1 MPNHRWIA
9 RSVARCLQR
18 LAVLHRAA
26 ERSIH
31 LDAMQRV
38 GQKHLVHN
46 PTALSRRGFTK
57 LLGAGAAYAA
67 FRSTLGFSESTPKPV
82 EPKTSDVVRLS
93 SNENPYGPSPAA
105 LKAMTAAFALA
116 WKYPDE
122 TQEDLVEALA
132 KLNQVSKEQILPGAG
147 SGEILKVSVAA
158 FTGPDKKLVVGD
170 PTFEACAGHAKA
182 SRAEVVKVT
191 LNTTYAHDLPKM
203 LEVPGAGLH
212 YVCNPNNPTAS
223 LTPKA
228 DLRAFLAKVP
238 RETIVLVDEA
248 YHHFVESSDYESVI
262 PLVKDYPNLIV
273 ARTFSKI
280 YGMAGLRCGYCV
292 AQPDKIELMRT
303 QQSWDS
309 VSIMA
314 IVAARASLD
323 DAAQVSNG
331 LKNNS
336 AVRKY
341 VCGELDKL
349 KFSYIPSEANFM
361 MIDMRREV
369 KPLIAA
375 FKDRK
380 VQVGRLF
387 PPLPTF
393 MRVTIGTK
401 PQMERFVAVFKEV
414 TA

>member
-1 MPNHRWIA
+1 LQLRDPSARCASLGMTTLWIDSSLYLSQNHR
-9 RSVARCLQR
+9 V
-18 LAVLHRAA
+18 
-26 ERSIH
+26 
-31 LDAMQRV
+31 
-38 GQKHLVHN
+38 KN

-57 LLGAGAAYAA
+57 LLGAGAAFAA
-67 FRSTLGFSESTPKPV
+67 LRPALSFSESTPKPT
-82 EPKTSDVVRLS
+82 EIKSSDVVRLS

-122 TQEDLVEALA
+122 TQDDLVEALA
-132 KLNQVSKEQILPGAG
+132 KLNQVAKESILCGAG
-147 SGEILKVSVAA
+147 SGEILKVAVAA
-158 FTGPDKKLVVGD
+158 FTGPGKKLVVGD
-170 PTFEACAGHAKA
+170 PTFEAAAGHAKA
-182 SRAEVVKVT
+182 SGAEVVRVK
-191 LNTTYAHDLPKM
+191 LNSAYAHDLPKM
-203 LEVPGAGLH
+203 SEAMGVGLH

-223 LTPKA
+223 ITPKGE
-228 DLRAFLAKVP
+228 LRAFLAKVP

-262 PLVKDYPNLIV
+262 PMVKDYPNLVV

-292 AQPDKIELMRT
+292 AQPDKIELMRA

-323 DAAQVSNG
+323 DSAQVTNG
-331 LKNNS
+331 RKNNS
-336 AVRKY
+336 EVRKY
-341 VCGELDKL
+341 VCDELDKL
-349 KFSYIPSEANFM
+349 KFSYIPSHANFM

-387 PPLPTF
+387 PPLPNF
-393 MRVTIGTK
+393 MRVTIGTR
-401 PQMERFVAVFKEV
+401 PQMERFVAAFKEL